1 MVDVDGLESEQ
12 GMKKLVLLLTLVVGV
27 GIYYLMSPY
36 QECMGDDITQKLVQV
51 QSSATNKTPEEADVF
66 LKDICKHWAKETRWD
81 WVREIWNE
89 PSEPIIDPN

>member
-1 MVDVDGLESEQ
+1 MDGLESEQ

-66 LKDICKHWAKETRWD
+66 LKDICKYWAKETRWD

-89 PSEPIIDPN
+89 PSEPVRP

>member
-1 MVDVDGLESEQ
+1 MDGLESEQ
-12 GMKKLVLLLTLVVGV
+12 GMKKLVLLLTLVVVGV
-27 GIYYLMSPY
+27 GIYYLIFPY

-81 WVREIWNE
+81 WVKEIWNE
-89 PSEPIIDPN
+89 PSEPIRP

>member
-1 MVDVDGLESEQ
+1 MDGLESEQ
-12 GMKKLVLLLTLVVGV
+12 GMKKLVLLLTLVVVGV
-27 GIYYLMSPY
+27 GIYYLISPY

-81 WVREIWNE
+81 WVKEIWNE
-89 PSEPIIDPN
+89 PSEPIRP